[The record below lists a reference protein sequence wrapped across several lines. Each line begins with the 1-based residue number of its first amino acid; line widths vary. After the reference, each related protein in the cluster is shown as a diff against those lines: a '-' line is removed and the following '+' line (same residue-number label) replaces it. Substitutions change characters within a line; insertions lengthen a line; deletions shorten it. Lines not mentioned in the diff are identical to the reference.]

1 MRNDARPRLLRLSA
15 IRRGHE
21 VISEQHLRRG
31 VLCDAPAVRLAVF
44 VLHIN
49 KVADGQICLHLKPR
63 YHRVKAGVPALP
75 VIAKVFE
82 FFR

>member
-1 MRNDARPRLLRLSA
+1 MRNDARFRLHRLAA

-21 VISEQHLRRG
+21 VIAEQLLRSG
-31 VLCDAPAVRLAVF
+31 VFCYAPAVGLSVF

-63 YHRVKAGVPALP
+63 DHRVKAGVPALP
-75 VIAKVFE
+75 VIAKALELF
-82 FFR
+82 